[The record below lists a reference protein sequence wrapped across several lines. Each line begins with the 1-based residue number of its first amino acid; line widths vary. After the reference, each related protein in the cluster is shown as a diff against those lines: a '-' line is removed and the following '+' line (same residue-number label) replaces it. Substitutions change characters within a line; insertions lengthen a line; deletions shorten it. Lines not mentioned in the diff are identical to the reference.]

1 MLTIRKG
8 DKLLSTHDKL
18 YIVKRIV
25 RHDDRIDEVVLEDP
39 HYGHTFRVTMD
50 QVRRLMRPV
59 EKS

>member
-8 DKLLSTHDKL
+8 DKLLSTQDTL

-59 EKS
+59 EAE